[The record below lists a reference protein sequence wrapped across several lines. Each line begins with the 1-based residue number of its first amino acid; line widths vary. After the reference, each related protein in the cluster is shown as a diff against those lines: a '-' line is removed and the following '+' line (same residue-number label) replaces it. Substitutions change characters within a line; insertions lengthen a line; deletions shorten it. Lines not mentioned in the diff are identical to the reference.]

1 MTDEQIRRLFAT
13 ATRNG
18 YSRRDLIRLG
28 TAAGLIVPL
37 SGALGAPGRAFA
49 QTPAAD
55 SNPLGVD
62 PAGPLDVVIFKGG
75 YGDDYA
81 IYVKD
86 QMYAKL
92 YPDAQITY
100 AGTQRLQEQYQARFV
115 EGNPPDIMDNSGAGS
130 FDTTNLVNEEQLADL
145 TDLMDAP
152 AYGQDGVAFKD
163 TLIPGSQQEGIF
175 NGTQYVL
182 KYAFSAY
189 GIWYSA
195 KWLEE
200 NGYTYPETWD
210 DMLAMCEEI
219 KAGGVAPWTYQG
231 QYPYYMRA
239 VFDQLLYKRG
249 GLEAIARLD
258 NLEDDAWS
266 SPEVE
271 ASLTALNQL
280 NERGYILEGTEAL
293 SHTESQAQW
302 LQNKAIFLPCGSWL
316 ENEMKDLIPPD
327 FGMTVK
333 PTPSLADDVLPA
345 TAIQASA
352 GEDFIVPANGKNVQG
367 GKEYLRLL
375 FSLEGARFFSE
386 NAKSLTVV
394 VGAADGLDLGTAF
407 GSVQEAVGAAGENTF
422 ISQYGTWYADLGDE
436 VDNLVGQMLTGQV
449 SVEEV
454 MEGAQQVADDVKAD
468 DSIPKYE
475 RTV

>member
-1 MTDEQIRRLFAT
+1 MSDEQIRRLFAT
-13 ATRNG
+13 AARNG

-55 SNPLGVD
+55 NNPLGVD

-86 QMYAKL
+86 QMYSKL
-92 YPDAQITY
+92 YPEAQITY

-163 TLIPGSQQEGIF
+163 TLIPGSQQNGIF

-182 KYAFSAY
+182 QYAFSAY

-195 KWLEE
+195 TWLEE

-219 KAGGVAPWTYQG
+219 KAGGIAPWTYQG

-239 VFDQLLYKRG
+239 IFDQLLYKRG
-249 GLEAIARLD
+249 
-258 NLEDDAWS
+258 
-266 SPEVE
+266 
-271 ASLTALNQL
+271 
-280 NERGYILEGTEAL
+280 
-293 SHTESQAQW
+293 
-302 LQNKAIFLPCGSWL
+302 
-316 ENEMKDLIPPD
+316 
-327 FGMTVK
+327 
-333 PTPSLADDVLPA
+333 
-345 TAIQASA
+345 
-352 GEDFIVPANGKNVQG
+352 
-367 GKEYLRLL
+367 
-375 FSLEGARFFSE
+375 
-386 NAKSLTVV
+386 
-394 VGAADGLDLGTAF
+394 
-407 GSVQEAVGAAGENTF
+407 
-422 ISQYGTWYADLGDE
+422 
-436 VDNLVGQMLTGQV
+436 
-449 SVEEV
+449 
-454 MEGAQQVADDVKAD
+454 
-468 DSIPKYE
+468 
-475 RTV
+475 